1 MTEDLRPDIITNK
14 LKILLR
20 MSLVLTGYRSVGVRV
35 AGVPHGA
42 VFSQKQ

>member
-1 MTEDLRPDIITNK
+1 MLPEGWVPHCLALEPNSR
-14 LKILLR
+14 R
-20 MSLVLTGYRSVGVRV
+20 LVLTGYRSVGVRV